1 MPIVTVPIESHSQW
15 QQMRAGNVGASEVA
29 ALFGVHE
36 YLTGFALA
44 ARKMG
49 KLPDTVDSKLLQRGR
64 LLEPVARQ
72 LLAEERQ
79 DLEQIAAGSYY
90 FDPEVRFGATPDLFV
105 KDQRDRIGICQIKTV
120 APSVFARKWHGDAG
134 QVEPPL
140 WIALQAMAEMHLTES
155 DFAII
160 AALVVDDWAL
170 TLETVEVPYLP
181 RQVEQMR
188 EKVVLFW
195 QMVELGHLPAPDYGE
210 DGKTIAQVYLEDHGD
225 ELDLTADN
233 ELPEIVSQLTALR
246 MARKTA
252 DDGIDEAQAR
262 IRHRLGNAHSARYQG
277 GRITLT
283 PVNVKAHQVAASSY
297 RRLTIKADKASQE
310 RAGENAA

>member
-1 MPIVTVPIESHSQW
+1 MPIVTVPIESNSQW
-15 QQMRAGNVGASEVA
+15 QQMRSRNVGASEVA
-29 ALFGVHE
+29 ALFGVHD

-49 KLPDTVDSKLLQRGR
+49 KLPDTVDSKVLQRGR

-72 LLAEERQ
+72 LLFEERQ
-79 DLEQIAAGSYY
+79 GLEQIPAGSYY

-105 KDQRDRIGICQIKTV
+105 KDDRGRVGICQIKTV

-181 RQVEQMR
+181 KLVEQMR
-188 EKVVLFW
+188 EKVTLFW

-210 DGKTIAQVYLEDHGD
+210 DGKTIAKVFAEDDGT
-225 ELDLTADN
+225 ELDLSTDN
-233 ELPEIVSQLTALR
+233 ELPEIVDQLTALK

-252 DDGIDEAQAR
+252 EDGIEEAQAK
-262 IRHRLGNAHSARYQG
+262 ILHRLGAAQRARYQG
-277 GRITLT
+277 GIISAKTEQR
-283 PVNVKAHQVAASSY
+283 KAYQVAAST
-297 RRLTIKADKASQE
+297 RRSLRIKPDRE
-310 RAGENAA
+310 RAA